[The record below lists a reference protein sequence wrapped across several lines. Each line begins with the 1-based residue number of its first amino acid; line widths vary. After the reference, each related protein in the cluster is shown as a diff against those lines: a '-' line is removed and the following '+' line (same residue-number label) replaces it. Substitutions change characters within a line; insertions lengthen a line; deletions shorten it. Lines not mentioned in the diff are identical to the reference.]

1 MTLTNQTDYALRE
14 MMFLARDNYQSWIST
29 KKIANEMQIP
39 ATFLSRINMQ
49 LVKAGLLES
58 QRGARG
64 GIRLAKEPRSIRIY
78 DVMSAIDGPI
88 MVDKCLSK
96 PEECDFPMAKQYMTY
111 WQSIQD
117 CLDAKLKET
126 SLKELVEL
134 Q

>member
-29 KKIANEMQIP
+29 KKIAEEMQIP

-64 GIRLAKEPRSIRIY
+64 GVRLAKEPGSIMTY

-88 MVDKCLSK
+88 MMDKCLSK
-96 PEECDFPMAKQYMTY
+96 PEECDFPMAKQYKTY